1 VPAART
7 EPTWWIY
14 VVRRA
19 DGALYTG
26 IATDVARRFAAHCAG
41 KGAKALRGR
50 GPLALVF
57 RRRLGTVGRALR
69 IERAF
74 KRLPK
79 ETKER
84 LVQQPR
90 GWPSWLRSQAP
101 ERPRAGSA

>member
-1 VPAART
+1 M
-7 EPTWWIY
+7 
-14 VVRRA
+14 VRRA

-26 IATDVARRFAAHCAG
+26 IATDVARRFASHCAG

-57 RRRLGTVGRALR
+57 RRRLGAVGRALR

-84 LVQQPR
+84 LVRQPR

-101 ERPRAGSA
+101 ERPRTGSA